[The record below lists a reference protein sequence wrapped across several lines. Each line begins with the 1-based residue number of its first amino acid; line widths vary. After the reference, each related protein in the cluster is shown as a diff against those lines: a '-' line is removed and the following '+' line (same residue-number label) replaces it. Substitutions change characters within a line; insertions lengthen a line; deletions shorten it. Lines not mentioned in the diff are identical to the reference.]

1 MTHSVLLRLSF
12 YNFNI
17 IVMRYIFIL
26 LIGSL
31 LFSCNFNQSKSADTS
46 PGVVKDSTVD
56 LAKVAQMKLTNPN
69 EYRLVLDKLDQ
80 GDLTSLE
87 AASMLFKNCVADT
100 LIRDSMFVVFNDFY
114 NIVAGS
120 YLENNEVV
128 NSQLENAPSS
138 EAINK
143 LKASL
148 TSYGISL
155 SSSEGT
161 FYLEPQTK
169 YLLKNFGSALS
180 PAYHEYLT
188 IGSKEQLEPFAK
200 DGTILISSDSLTARI
215 MTWEKFMTNYPD
227 FISIKLAQDQYAQYF
242 GAYLAGM
249 DNSRIFDPA
258 TNRLNESSQTSFEA
272 FVVNHPES
280 KSTEVVKAYLDLLKS
295 TNFNYTDK
303 VDSFLLENVYR

>member
-1 MTHSVLLRLSF
+1 
-12 YNFNI
+12 
-17 IVMRYIFIL
+17 MRYIFIL
-26 LIGSL
+26 LISGL
-31 LFSCNFNQSKSADTS
+31 LFSCNFNQSKSADAS
-46 PGVVKDSTVD
+46 IGAVRDSTVD
-56 LAKVAQMKLTNPN
+56 LAKVAQMRLTNPN

-80 GDLTSLE
+80 GDLTSLD
-87 AASMLFKNCVADT
+87 AASTLFKNCVADT
-100 LIRDSMFVVFNDFY
+100 VTRDSMFVVFNDFY
-114 NIVAGS
+114 NSVAGS

-128 NSQLENAPSS
+128 NSQLENTPSS
-138 EAINK
+138 EAVNK
-143 LKASL
+143 LKRSL

-180 PAYHEYLT
+180 PAYREYLT

-200 DGTILISSDSLTARI
+200 DGTILISSDSLTTRI
-215 MTWEKFMTNYPD
+215 LNWENFMTRYPE
-227 FISIKLAQDQYAQYF
+227 FVSIKMVQDQYAQYL

-258 TNRLNESSQTSFEA
+258 TNRLNESSQASFEA